1 MIRAH
6 SAVPPSLWTRNEL
19 TAWGAKR
26 LAAVLVVV
34 ALSLVGG
41 GCGIV
46 PKSRMDECQR
56 LTQTL
61 RSENARLKDRILAV
75 QGQNRDYADRAVD
88 DARRLAAQDNAIERL
103 DYSVQAYQDD
113 ISRLEALYKKFASN
127 LGAPELSKDEP
138 QGRAQPSEMTRSVAQ
153 PPSHQSQA
161 TASTQG
167 DDAPR

>member
-6 SAVPPSLWTRNEL
+6 SAVPPSLRTRHGL

-26 LAAVLVVV
+26 LATVLVVIALPLV
-34 ALSLVGG
+34 AG

-75 QGQNRDYADRAVD
+75 QGQNRDYAERAVD
-88 DARRLAAQDNAIERL
+88 DARRLATQDDAIERL
-103 DYSVQAYQDD
+103 EHSVQAYQDTVA
-113 ISRLEALYKKFASN
+113 RFEAAYKKLASN
-127 LGAPELSKDEP
+127 LGSPELSKDESR
-138 QGRAQPSEMTRSVAQ
+138 GRAQPSEMTRSFA
-153 PPSHQSQA
+153 PSPSRQTKA
-161 TASTQG
+161 TASLHS